1 MEEKQIS
8 NYQYKV
14 NELLSMD
21 VNTKV
26 GELKKA
32 VNSEMEKNNVE
43 GIVARRIGKYSLF
56 NADFGMD
63 QEYFALR
70 RYDKTISN
78 GKLRYHQTF
87 PIIMDDNN
95 KVYDFYLRSNSSEYE
110 RTFSTETV
118 IGIPALDAEI
128 EISEEEY
135 NALKGLYD
143 TISKNAVE
151 LTDMFNSI
159 DFTEQWQG
167 ITVDEV
173 GDFSS
178 VDLGEY
184 NDDVTIKE
192 VIRDNV
198 NKMSEWTAKLQK
210 LCGQFICLSHPF
222 DDNKIFM
229 RLDEVYVNESKHCL
243 KGLILE
249 YNSNASNG
257 ISIRYDS
264 RILNTDIGIVGEDE
278 ELYNAI
284 NDYMD
289 TIFNYQEEY
298 EKCIDNHIIKQN
310 LDW

>member
-87 PIIMDDNN
+87 PVIMDDNN

-110 RTFSTETV
+110 RTFSTEKI
-118 IGIPALDAEI
+118 IGIPTLDAEI

-135 NALKGLYD
+135 NTLKGLYN
-143 TISKNAVE
+143 TMSKNAVE
-151 LTDMFNSI
+151 LIDMFNSI

-167 ITVDEV
+167 ITVD
-173 GDFSS
+173 
-178 VDLGEY
+178 LGEY
-184 NDDVTIKE
+184 NDDVAIKE
-192 VIRDNV
+192 VIRVNV

-278 ELYNAI
+278 ELYNVI

-289 TIFNYQEEY
+289 AIFNYQEEY
-298 EKCIDNHIIKQN
+298 KKCIDNHIIKQN

>member
-1 MEEKQIS
+1 MMKNLEN
-8 NYQYKV
+8 NYLYKV
-14 NELLSMD
+14 KELLSMNK
-21 VNTKV
+21 NTKV
-26 GELKKA
+26 GELKKII
-32 VNSEMEKNNVE
+32 NSEMEKNNVE

-95 KVYDFYLRSNSSEYE
+95 KVYDFYLHMNNSEYE
-110 RTFSTETV
+110 RTFSTENI

-135 NALKGLYD
+135 NTLKGLYN
-143 TISKNAVE
+143 TMSKNAVE
-151 LTDMFNSI
+151 LIDMFNSI

-249 YNSNASNG
+249 YNSNG

-284 NDYMD
+284 NDYTD
-289 TIFNYQEEY
+289 AIFNYQEEY